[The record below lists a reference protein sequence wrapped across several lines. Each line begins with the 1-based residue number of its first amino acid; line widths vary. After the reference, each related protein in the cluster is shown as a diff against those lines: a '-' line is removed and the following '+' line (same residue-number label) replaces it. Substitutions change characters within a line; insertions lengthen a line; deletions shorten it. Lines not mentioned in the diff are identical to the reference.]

1 MIYVIDRI
9 ERATPLQR
17 VGNRSS
23 LLQRIG
29 KRRAYKALPQEGS
42 LQKSG
47 SVGNRGLTAR
57 GACLLLCLLLFV
69 SISEILRFKKQ
80 IDFLWEL
87 LYPIKIPCWGA
98 LLGPV

>member
-47 SVGNRGLTAR
+47 SVGNRGLTEDTRGVRTTFMVLTAR
-57 GACLLLCLLLFV
+57 GACLLLFV
-69 SISEILRFKKQ
+69 SISEILRYK
-80 IDFLWEL
+80 E
-87 LYPIKIPCWGA
+87 
-98 LLGPV
+98 